1 MGSTNRFST
10 STTVVPAAQEEGL
23 LTNLASHLTV
33 SWRLHPVSFSRS
45 LLTAH
50 DGTLDDHASS
60 TRVASCVMGRK
71 AKALLH
77 NREGALTCL
86 AALNAGPA
94 GPRVMMNAPS
104 GSSGVGF
111 VEKCFVRM
119 RKRGRKTLGALFF
132 AQLHTSRCAA
142 STLLHVVAKHRKR
155 SNFLCR
161 APPAVPPALSS
172 ASSSQ
177 ATGFGRVTHRV
188 TPLTSPAAVTLACTH
203 SRALFLNW
211 AMSLAACL
219 VWTV

>member
-23 LTNLASHLTV
+23 LTNLASQLTV

-60 TRVASCVMGRK
+60 TRVAACVMGRK
-71 AKALLH
+71 AKAQIH
-77 NREGALTCL
+77 NRECALSRR
-86 AALNAGPA
+86 GPA
-94 GPRVMMNAPS
+94 GDDELPSEVPVSLNNVSFRVCEVARTENTRRSCNFTRAA
-104 GSSGVGF
+104 
-111 VEKCFVRM
+111 VRHA
-119 RKRGRKTLGALFF
+119 RTL
-132 AQLHTSRCAA
+132 
-142 STLLHVVAKHRKR
+142 VAEHRKR
-155 SNFLCR
+155 TNFPCR
-161 APPAVPPALSS
+161 APPLSS

-177 ATGFGRVTHRV
+177 ATGFGRRV